1 MKQRTPQVRGNV
13 TGEELVKREIDL
25 LTNQLF
31 VLRCTHELMLAVRA
45 GNLGELRQLVVAVA
59 SADAR
64 AKIGELQDQIDE
76 VKRALGLIGVSGLPS

>member
-76 VKRALGLIGVSGLPS
+76 VKRSLGLVGVTGLPS

>member
-1 MKQRTPQVRGNV
+1 MRQRTLQVRGNV

-25 LTNQLF
+25 LTNQLY

-45 GNLGELRQLVVAVA
+45 GNLGELRQVVLAVA
-59 SADAR
+59 SSEAL